1 MTCGRDQGTNF
12 PLIQIIQFRCQAKQ
26 LVRSLYTEN
35 RFEKSGDGHQCL
47 NIISPTKRLL
57 SSRPLILASNST
69 VAASASV
76 DRRTL
81 ACFTFPGAA
90 LARNALSGSCLHK
103 PHPWDL
109 TVGELNSKPNT
120 SVL

>member
-1 MTCGRDQGTNF
+1 MTCGCDQGTNF
-12 PLIQIIQFRCQAKQ
+12 PLIQIIQFRRQAKQ

-76 DRRTL
+76 RSSDAGML
-81 ACFTFPGAA
+81 HFPGRGPCEKRVERQRPSQAA
-90 LARNALSGSCLHK
+90 PLGHHRWRTRFK
-103 PHPWDL
+103 
-109 TVGELNSKPNT
+109 V
-120 SVL
+120 